1 MVGSE
6 NGKLKKEEVNAV
18 GGNEPVGTKPNY
30 ISLGLTKPLA
40 EGGKDGAPAAPF
52 NAFTGNGIV
61 GRFGPV
67 GDKASLSLSEPTKP
81 LIGGA
86 SAPVGDGAANV
97 SVVQNAP
104 TFQKDDTKKD
114 GGFFGWLGGLIKKR
128 PGIRSGESADE
139 YDERMTRNKM
149 RIATLADAIRHMGN
163 IYNTSKGAPL
173 QRFNNPVEGL
183 QSGLQQRKNERARQ
197 AALEADAAYKNANLR
212 MKQASAD
219 ADRAYKA
226 MNIELKQKAGE
237 RADKAAKAMD
247 EYRKGMLGIQEGNLK
262 LSGERLGETK
272 RHNKAQ
278 EGISA
283 SRLALARAKEARV
296 AGGSG
301 SGSSGGVGGGYG
313 YATPY
318 GRLASKKQ
326 LTPQQELQA
335 WDEMRRIGMITPQ
348 KQRELVLALNG
359 YTASD
364 GTVVKPNMS
373 QARKIIQGAI
383 SYGLLDSSDKGE
395 SLRKT
400 FRDGFGYTDVRTS
413 ATAQRG
419 VNTSGKKKVRNVTK
433 TVSKSQAK
441 QIREQRK
448 GANPIR
454 WQGSGSKP
462 KPQSKP
468 TNKGRGTDWSQYV
481 K

>member
-6 NGKLKKEEVNAV
+6 KGKLKKEEVNAV
-18 GGNEPVGTKPNY
+18 GGNEPVGTKPGY
-30 ISLGLTKPLA
+30 ASLGLTKPLA

-52 NAFTGNGIV
+52 NAFAGNGIV

-149 RIATLADAIRHMGN
+149 RLATLADAIRHMGN

-173 QRFNNPVEGL
+173 QRFNNPVDGL
-183 QSGLQQRKNERARQ
+183 QKGLQQRKNERARQ
-197 AALEADAAYKNANLR
+197 AALEADAAYK
-212 MKQASAD
+212 
-219 ADRAYKA
+219 A
-226 MNIELKQKAGE
+226 MDIELKQKAGE

-301 SGSSGGVGGGYG
+301 SGSSGGVGGVGGGYG

-383 SYGLLDSSDKGE
+383 SYGLLDSSGKGE

-448 GANPIR
+448 GASPIR

>member
-6 NGKLKKEEVNAV
+6 ERKMEEAKAV
-18 GGNEPVGTKPNY
+18 SASAPVGT
-30 ISLGLTKPLA
+30 
-40 EGGKDGAPAAPF
+40 APF
-52 NAFTGNGIV
+52 NAFAGNGIV
-61 GRFGPV
+61 GRFGPA
-67 GDKASLSLSEPTKP
+67 GQLSGSMPTAMALDGQKP
-81 LIGGA
+81 LGVGG
-86 SAPVGDGAANV
+86 STANV
-97 SVVQNAP
+97 PVVQNAP

-183 QSGLQQRKNERARQ
+183 QSGLLQRKNDRARQ
-197 AALEADAAYKNANLR
+197 AALEADAAYKNANL
-212 MKQASAD
+212 Q
-219 ADRAYKA
+219 
-226 MNIELKQKAGE
+226 LKQKADE

-247 EYRKGMLGIQEGNLK
+247 DYRKGMLGIQEGNLK

-272 RHNKAQ
+272 RHNRAQ

-326 LTPQQELQA
+326 LSTQQELQA
-335 WDEMRRIGMITPQ
+335 WDEMRRLGMITPH

-383 SYGLLDSSDKGE
+383 SYGLLDSSGKGE
-395 SLRKT
+395 SLRKI
-400 FRDGFGYTDVRTS
+400 FIDGFGYTDVRTS

>member
-6 NGKLKKEEVNAV
+6 ERKREEAKAV
-18 GGNEPVGTKPNY
+18 SASAPVGTV
-30 ISLGLTKPLA
+30 
-40 EGGKDGAPAAPF
+40 PF
-52 NAFTGNGIV
+52 NAFAGNGIV
-61 GRFGPV
+61 GRFGPA
-67 GDKASLSLSEPTKP
+67 GQLSGSMPTAMALDGQKP
-81 LIGGA
+81 LGVGG
-86 SAPVGDGAANV
+86 STANV
-97 SVVQNAP
+97 PVVQNAP

-197 AALEADAAYKNANLR
+197 AAADADAAYKNANLQL
-212 MKQASAD
+212 KQNAAD

-278 EGISA
+278 EGIS
-283 SRLALARAKEARV
+283 LARAKEARV

-326 LTPQQELQA
+326 LSTQQELQA
-335 WDEMRRIGMITPQ
+335 WDEMRRLGMITPQ
-348 KQRELVLALNG
+348 KQRELVLAMNG

>member
-6 NGKLKKEEVNAV
+6 ERKREEAV
-18 GGNEPVGTKPNY
+18 
-30 ISLGLTKPLA
+30 
-40 EGGKDGAPAAPF
+40 PF
-52 NAFTGNGIV
+52 NAFAGNGIV
-61 GRFGPV
+61 GRFGPAGASV
-67 GDKASLSLSEPTKP
+67 ETKPDYASMSLSKP
-81 LIGGA
+81 VG
-86 SAPVGDGAANV
+86 APVGDGAANV

-104 TFQKDDTKKD
+104 MFQKDDTKKD

-149 RIATLADAIRHMGN
+149 RLATLADAIRHMGN

-183 QSGLQQRKNERARQ
+183 QKGLQQRKNERARQ

-301 SGSSGGVGGGYG
+301 SGSSGGYG

-383 SYGLLDSSDKGE
+383 SYGLLDSSGKGE

-468 TNKGRGTDWSQYV
+468 TNKGRGTDWSKFV

>member
-6 NGKLKKEEVNAV
+6 ELKREEAKAV
-18 GGNEPVGTKPNY
+18 GGNEPVGT
-30 ISLGLTKPLA
+30 
-40 EGGKDGAPAAPF
+40 APF
-52 NAFTGNGIV
+52 NAFAGNGIV

-67 GDKASLSLSEPTKP
+67 GQLSGSMPTAMALDGQKP
-81 LIGGA
+81 LGVGG
-86 SAPVGDGAANV
+86 STANV
-97 SVVQNAP
+97 PVVQNAP

-183 QSGLQQRKNERARQ
+183 QSGLQQRKNERVRQ
-197 AALEADAAYKNANLR
+197 AAADADAAYKDANLQL
-212 MKQASAD
+212 KQNAAD

-283 SRLALARAKEARV
+283 SRLALARAREARMA

>member
-1 MVGSE
+1 MVGRV
-6 NGKLKKEEVNAV
+6 KKEEANAGAV
-18 GGNEPVGTKPNY
+18 SATAPVGNEPH
-30 ISLGLTKPLA
+30 
-40 EGGKDGAPAAPF
+40 GASMSASAPVAAAPF
-52 NAFTGNGIV
+52 NAFAGNGIV
-61 GRFGPV
+61 GRFGPAGAPV
-67 GDKASLSLSEPTKP
+67 ETKSDYASMSLSEPV
-81 LIGGA
+81 G
-86 SAPVGDGAANV
+86 APVGGGAANV
-97 SVVQNAP
+97 PVVQNAP

-128 PGIRSGESADE
+128 PGIRSGESTDE
-139 YDERMTRNKM
+139 YDERVTRNKM

-183 QSGLQQRKNERARQ
+183 QSGLQQRKNERARK
-197 AALEADAAYKNANLR
+197 AAAEADAAYKNANLQL
-212 MKQASAD
+212 KQNAAD

-247 EYRKGMLGIQEGNLK
+247 EYRKGMLGIQNGNLK

-283 SRLALARAKEARV
+283 SRLALARAKEARM
-296 AGGSG
+296 AGGTG
-301 SGSSGGVGGGYG
+301 SGGGGGVGGGYG

-326 LTPQQELQA
+326 LTPQQEAQA
-335 WDEMRRIGMITPQ
+335 WDEMQRLGMITPQ

-373 QARKIIQGAI
+373 QARKIMQGAI
-383 SYGLLDSSDKGE
+383 SYGLLDSSNKGDA
-395 SLRKT
+395 LRKT
-400 FRDGFGYTDVRTS
+400 FKDGFGYTDVRTS
-413 ATAQRG
+413 ETAQRG
-419 VNTSGKKKVRNVTK
+419 VNTSGKKKVRYVTK
-433 TVSKSQAK
+433 TVSKDKAQ
-441 QIREQRK
+441 QIRGQRK

-462 KPQSKP
+462 KTQGKPASKG
-468 TNKGRGTDWSQYV
+468 KGTDWSQYV

>member
-6 NGKLKKEEVNAV
+6 KGKLKKEEVNAV

-30 ISLGLTKPLA
+30 ASLSPTKPLA

-52 NAFTGNGIV
+52 NAFAGNGIV

-81 LIGGA
+81 LNGGA
-86 SAPVGDGAANV
+86 SAPVGAAPANV
-97 SVVQNAP
+97 PVVQNTP

-163 IYNTSKGAPL
+163 IYNTSKGSPL
-173 QRFNNPVEGL
+173 QRFNSPVEGL
-183 QSGLQQRKNERARQ
+183 QNGLQQRKNERARQ
-197 AALEADAAYKNANLR
+197 AALEADAAYKDANLR

-247 EYRKGMLGIQEGNLK
+247 DYRKGMLGIQEGNLK
-262 LSGERLGETK
+262 LSSERLGETK

-278 EGISA
+278 EGLSA
-283 SRLALARAKEARV
+283 SRLALARVKAART

-301 SGSSGGVGGGYG
+301 SGGGGFSSLTNLSTPNGHMNRKKDLNAIEKKQIMDYLYKNGFITKSAAEKYEGASTVQERGAILNGWIGRAANYKGTRADKFRKVLADHYG
-313 YATPY
+313 YV
-318 GRLASKKQ
+318 
-326 LTPQQELQA
+326 E
-335 WDEMRRIGMITPQ
+335 
-348 KQRELVLALNG
+348 
-359 YTASD
+359 
-364 GTVVKPNMS
+364 
-373 QARKIIQGAI
+373 
-383 SYGLLDSSDKGE
+383 
-395 SLRKT
+395 
-400 FRDGFGYTDVRTS
+400 
-413 ATAQRG
+413 
-419 VNTSGKKKVRNVTK
+419 TK
-433 TVSKSQAK
+433 TVRSKNTPAK
-441 QIREQRK
+441 S
-448 GANPIR
+448 NPIR

>member
-6 NGKLKKEEVNAV
+6 KGKLKKEEVNAV

-30 ISLGLTKPLA
+30 ASLGLTKPLDG
-40 EGGKDGAPAAPF
+40 GGKDGAPAAPF
-52 NAFTGNGIV
+52 NAFAGNGIV
-61 GRFGPV
+61 GRFGPA

-183 QSGLQQRKNERARQ
+183 QSGLLQRKNERARQ

-237 RADKAAKAMD
+237 RARAKAEEEAERWQKQFEYRRKKD
-247 EYRKGMLGIQEGNLK
+247 KDDFEYRKSRDKVKDGQWDASYK
-262 LSGERLGETK
+262 LAWYK
-272 RHNKAQ
+272 ANKA
-278 EGISA
+278 GD
-283 SRLALARAKEARV
+283 
-296 AGGSG
+296 GG
-301 SGSSGGVGGGYG
+301 SGSSGDGFKSVTNLSTPKGHMNRKKDLNSIEKKQIRDYLYKNGFITKSAAAKYDGALSEPERGAILNGWIGWAANAKGTRADKFRKVLTDHYG
-313 YATPY
+313 YV
-318 GRLASKKQ
+318 
-326 LTPQQELQA
+326 E
-335 WDEMRRIGMITPQ
+335 
-348 KQRELVLALNG
+348 
-359 YTASD
+359 
-364 GTVVKPNMS
+364 
-373 QARKIIQGAI
+373 
-383 SYGLLDSSDKGE
+383 
-395 SLRKT
+395 
-400 FRDGFGYTDVRTS
+400 
-413 ATAQRG
+413 
-419 VNTSGKKKVRNVTK
+419 TK
-433 TVSKSQAK
+433 TVSSNNAPAKSS
-441 QIREQRK
+441 
-448 GANPIR
+448 PIR

-462 KPQSKP
+462 KAKA
-468 TNKGRGTDWSQYV
+468 KGGTANGKGTDWSKYV

>member
-1 MVGSE
+1 MGSE
-6 NGKLKKEEVNAV
+6 EGRVKSEESIT
-18 GGNEPVGTKPNY
+18 G
-30 ISLGLTKPLA
+30 
-40 EGGKDGAPAAPF
+40 AAPF
-52 NAFTGNGIV
+52 NAFAGNGIV
-61 GRFGPV
+61 GRFGSA
-67 GDKASLSLSEPTKP
+67 GQLSGSMPTAMALNGQKP
-81 LIGGA
+81 LGVGG
-86 SAPVGDGAANV
+86 STANV
-97 SVVQNAP
+97 PVVQNAP
-104 TFQKDDTKKD
+104 SFQKDDTKKD

-183 QSGLQQRKNERARQ
+183 QSGLQQRKNDRARQ
-197 AALEADAAYKNANLR
+197 AALDADAAYKDANLR

-226 MNIELKQKAGE
+226 ANLGYKAAAEE
-237 RADKAAKAMD
+237 RAKAKAETDERRWQQQFDYMQKKD
-247 EYRKGMLGIQEGNLK
+247 KDDREYRKKRDGVKDNQWLANYK
-262 LSGERLGETK
+262 LAWYRA
-272 RHNKAQ
+272 NKAH
-278 EGISA
+278 GGGSG
-283 SRLALARAKEARV
+283 S
-296 AGGSG
+296 GSG

-318 GRLASKKQ
+318 GRLASKEQ
-326 LTPQQELQA
+326 LTAQQEAQA
-335 WDEMRRIGMITPQ
+335 WAEMRNLGMITPQ
-348 KQRELVLALNG
+348 KQRKLDLAMNG

-364 GTVVKPNMS
+364 GTVVKPNAT
-373 QARKIIQGAI
+373 QARKVIQDAI
-383 SYGLLDSSDKGE
+383 SYGLLDSSGKGE

-454 WQGSGSKP
+454 WQGSGNKP
-462 KPQSKP
+462 KAQSKP

>member
-6 NGKLKKEEVNAV
+6 ERKMEEAKAV
-18 GGNEPVGTKPNY
+18 SASAPVGT
-30 ISLGLTKPLA
+30 
-40 EGGKDGAPAAPF
+40 APF
-52 NAFTGNGIV
+52 NAFAGNGIV
-61 GRFGPV
+61 GRFGPA
-67 GDKASLSLSEPTKP
+67 GQLSGSMPTAMALDGQKP
-81 LIGGA
+81 LGVGG
-86 SAPVGDGAANV
+86 STANV
-97 SVVQNAP
+97 PVVQNAP

-197 AALEADAAYKNANLR
+197 AALEADAAYNNANL
-212 MKQASAD
+212 Q
-219 ADRAYKA
+219 
-226 MNIELKQKAGE
+226 LKQKAGE

-247 EYRKGMLGIQEGNLK
+247 DYRKGMLGIQEGNLK

-272 RHNKAQ
+272 RHNRAQ

-301 SGSSGGVGGGYG
+301 SGSSGDGFKSVTNLSTPKGHMNRKKDLNSIEKKQIRDYLYKNGFITKSAAAKYDGALSEPERGAILNSWIGWAANAKGTRADKFRKVLTDHYG
-313 YATPY
+313 YV
-318 GRLASKKQ
+318 
-326 LTPQQELQA
+326 E
-335 WDEMRRIGMITPQ
+335 
-348 KQRELVLALNG
+348 
-359 YTASD
+359 
-364 GTVVKPNMS
+364 
-373 QARKIIQGAI
+373 
-383 SYGLLDSSDKGE
+383 
-395 SLRKT
+395 
-400 FRDGFGYTDVRTS
+400 
-413 ATAQRG
+413 
-419 VNTSGKKKVRNVTK
+419 TK
-433 TVSKSQAK
+433 TVSSNNAPAKSS
-441 QIREQRK
+441 
-448 GANPIR
+448 PIR

-462 KPQSKP
+462 KAKA
-468 TNKGRGTDWSQYV
+468 KGGTANGKGTDWSKYV

>member
-6 NGKLKKEEVNAV
+6 ERKREEAKAV
-18 GGNEPVGTKPNY
+18 SASAPVGTV
-30 ISLGLTKPLA
+30 
-40 EGGKDGAPAAPF
+40 PF
-52 NAFTGNGIV
+52 NAFAGNGIV
-61 GRFGPV
+61 GRFGPAGASV
-67 GDKASLSLSEPTKP
+67 ETEPDYASMSLSKP
-81 LIGGA
+81 VG
-86 SAPVGDGAANV
+86 APVGGGAANV
-97 SVVQNAP
+97 PAVQNAP

-149 RIATLADAIRHMGN
+149 RLATLADAIRHMGN

-183 QSGLQQRKNERARQ
+183 QNGLQQRKNERARQ

-226 MNIELKQKAGE
+226 MDIELKQKAGE

-247 EYRKGMLGIQEGNLK
+247 DYRKGMLGIQEGNLK
-262 LSGERLGETK
+262 LSGERLSETK

-301 SGSSGGVGGGYG
+301 SGSSGGVSGVGGGYG

-373 QARKIIQGAI
+373 HARKIIQGAI
-383 SYGLLDSSDKGE
+383 SYGLLDSSGKGE

-400 FRDGFGYTDVRTS
+400 FRDGFGYTDIRTS

>member
-6 NGKLKKEEVNAV
+6 ERKREEAKAV
-18 GGNEPVGTKPNY
+18 SASAPVGT
-30 ISLGLTKPLA
+30 
-40 EGGKDGAPAAPF
+40 APF
-52 NAFTGNGIV
+52 NAFAGNGIV
-61 GRFGPV
+61 GRFGPA
-67 GDKASLSLSEPTKP
+67 GQLSGSMPTAMALDGQKP
-81 LIGGA
+81 LGVGG
-86 SAPVGDGAANV
+86 STANV
-97 SVVQNAP
+97 PVVQNAP

-183 QSGLQQRKNERARQ
+183 QNGLQQRKNERARQ
-197 AALEADAAYKNANLR
+197 AALEADR
-212 MKQASAD
+212 D
-219 ADRAYKA
+219 YKA
-226 MNIELKQKAGE
+226 MDIELKQKAGE

-326 LTPQQELQA
+326 LTPQQEMQA

-383 SYGLLDSSDKGE
+383 SYGLLDSSGKGE

-419 VNTSGKKKVRNVTK
+419 VNTSGKKKVRYVTK

-441 QIREQRK
+441 QIRNQRK
-448 GANPIR
+448 GTNPIR

-468 TNKGRGTDWSQYV
+468 TNKGSGTDWSKFV

>member
-6 NGKLKKEEVNAV
+6 KGKLKKEEVNAV

-30 ISLGLTKPLA
+30 ASLGLTKPLDG
-40 EGGKDGAPAAPF
+40 GGKDGAPAAPF
-52 NAFTGNGIV
+52 NAFAGNGIV

-183 QSGLQQRKNERARQ
+183 QSGLLQRKNERARQ

-237 RADKAAKAMD
+237 RARAKAEEEAERWQKQFEYRRKKD
-247 EYRKGMLGIQEGNLK
+247 KDDFEYRKSRDKVKDGQWDASYK
-262 LSGERLGETK
+262 LAWYK
-272 RHNKAQ
+272 ANKA
-278 EGISA
+278 GD
-283 SRLALARAKEARV
+283 
-296 AGGSG
+296 GG
-301 SGSSGGVGGGYG
+301 SGSSGDGFKSVTNLSTPKGHMNRKKDLNSIEKKQIRDYLYKNGFITKSAAAKYDGALSEPERGAILNGWIGWAANAKGTRADKFRKVLTDHYG
-313 YATPY
+313 YV
-318 GRLASKKQ
+318 
-326 LTPQQELQA
+326 E
-335 WDEMRRIGMITPQ
+335 
-348 KQRELVLALNG
+348 
-359 YTASD
+359 
-364 GTVVKPNMS
+364 
-373 QARKIIQGAI
+373 
-383 SYGLLDSSDKGE
+383 
-395 SLRKT
+395 
-400 FRDGFGYTDVRTS
+400 
-413 ATAQRG
+413 
-419 VNTSGKKKVRNVTK
+419 TK
-433 TVSKSQAK
+433 TVSSNNAPAKSS
-441 QIREQRK
+441 
-448 GANPIR
+448 PIR

-462 KPQSKP
+462 KAKA
-468 TNKGRGTDWSQYV
+468 KGGTANGKGTDWSKYV

>member
-6 NGKLKKEEVNAV
+6 ERKREEAKAV
-18 GGNEPVGTKPNY
+18 SASAPVGTV
-30 ISLGLTKPLA
+30 
-40 EGGKDGAPAAPF
+40 PF
-52 NAFTGNGIV
+52 NAFAGNGIV
-61 GRFGPV
+61 GRFGPA
-67 GDKASLSLSEPTKP
+67 GQLSGSMPTAMALDGQKP
-81 LIGGA
+81 LGVGG
-86 SAPVGDGAANV
+86 STANV
-97 SVVQNAP
+97 PVVQNAP

-183 QSGLQQRKNERARQ
+183 QNGLQQRKNERARQ
-197 AALEADAAYKNANLR
+197 AALEADAAYKDANLQL
-212 MKQASAD
+212 KQNAAD

-262 LSGERLGETK
+262 LSGERLDETK

-278 EGISA
+278 EGI
-283 SRLALARAKEARV
+283 LARAKEARV

-301 SGSSGGVGGGYG
+301 SGSSGGVGYG

>member
-6 NGKLKKEEVNAV
+6 KGKLKKEEVNAV

-30 ISLGLTKPLA
+30 ASLGLTKPLT

-52 NAFTGNGIV
+52 NAFAGNGIV

-67 GDKASLSLSEPTKP
+67 GD
-81 LIGGA
+81 
-86 SAPVGDGAANV
+86 GAANV
-97 SVVQNAP
+97 SVAQNAP

-183 QSGLQQRKNERARQ
+183 QKGLQQRKNERARQ

-383 SYGLLDSSDKGE
+383 SYGLLDSSGKGE

-419 VNTSGKKKVRNVTK
+419 VNTSGKKKVRYVAK
-433 TVSKSQAK
+433 TVSKDKAK
-441 QIREQRK
+441 QIRNQRN

>member
-6 NGKLKKEEVNAV
+6 ERKMEEAKAV
-18 GGNEPVGTKPNY
+18 SASAPVGT
-30 ISLGLTKPLA
+30 
-40 EGGKDGAPAAPF
+40 APF
-52 NAFTGNGIV
+52 NAFAGNGIV
-61 GRFGPV
+61 GRFGPA
-67 GDKASLSLSEPTKP
+67 GQLSGSMPTAMALSDQKP
-81 LIGGA
+81 LGVGG
-86 SAPVGDGAANV
+86 STANV
-97 SVVQNAP
+97 PVVQNAP
-104 TFQKDDTKKD
+104 SFQKDDTKKD

-183 QSGLQQRKNERARQ
+183 QSGLQQRKNDRARQ
-197 AALEADAAYKNANLR
+197 AALDADAAYKDANLR

-247 EYRKGMLGIQEGNLK
+247 DYRKGMLGIQEGNLK
-262 LSGERLGETK
+262 LSGERLDETK
-272 RHNKAQ
+272 RHNRAQ

-283 SRLALARAKEARV
+283 SRLALEARV

-301 SGSSGGVGGGYG
+301 SGSSGGVVGGYG

-318 GRLASKKQ
+318 GRLASKTQ
-326 LTPQQELQA
+326 LSTQQELQA

-373 QARKIIQGAI
+373 QARKIIQGTI
-383 SYGLLDSSDKGE
+383 SYGLLDSSGKGE

-419 VNTSGKKKVRNVTK
+419 VNTSGKKKVRYVTK

>member
-6 NGKLKKEEVNAV
+6 KGKLKKEEANAV
-18 GGNEPVGTKPNY
+18 GGNEPVGTKPNNA
-30 ISLGLTKPLA
+30 SLGLTKPLT

-52 NAFTGNGIV
+52 NAFAGNGIV
-61 GRFGPV
+61 GRFGPVGTSV

-81 LIGGA
+81 LNGGV

-149 RIATLADAIRHMGN
+149 RLATLADAIRHMGN

-183 QSGLQQRKNERARQ
+183 QKGLQQRKNERARQ

-296 AGGSG
+296 AGG
-301 SGSSGGVGGGYG
+301 YG

-383 SYGLLDSSDKGE
+383 SYGLLDSSGKGE

-413 ATAQRG
+413 ETAQRG
-419 VNTSGKKKVRNVTK
+419 VNTSGKKKVRYVTK
-433 TVSKSQAK
+433 TVPKSQAK
-441 QIREQRK
+441 QIRNQRK
-448 GANPIR
+448 GASPIR

-462 KPQSKP
+462 KTQSKP
-468 TNKGRGTDWSQYV
+468 TSKGKGTDWSQYV

>member
-6 NGKLKKEEVNAV
+6 ERKREEAV
-18 GGNEPVGTKPNY
+18 
-30 ISLGLTKPLA
+30 
-40 EGGKDGAPAAPF
+40 PF
-52 NAFTGNGIV
+52 NAFAGNGIV
-61 GRFGPV
+61 GRFGPAGASV
-67 GDKASLSLSEPTKP
+67 ETKPDYASMSLSKP
-81 LIGGA
+81 VG
-86 SAPVGDGAANV
+86 APVGGGAANV
-97 SVVQNAP
+97 PVVQNTP

-163 IYNTSKGAPL
+163 IYYTSKGAPL
-173 QRFNNPVEGL
+173 QRFNSPVEGL
-183 QSGLQQRKNERARQ
+183 QKGLQQRKNERARQ
-197 AALEADAAYKNANLR
+197 AALEADAAYKDANLR

-247 EYRKGMLGIQEGNLK
+247 DYRKGMLGIQEGNLK

-272 RHNKAQ
+272 RHNRAQ

-283 SRLALARAKEARV
+283 SRLALARAKEARA

-326 LTPQQELQA
+326 FSTQQELQA

-348 KQRELVLALNG
+348 KQRELDLAMNG
-359 YTASD
+359 YTTSD
-364 GTVVKPNMS
+364 GTVVKPNAT

-383 SYGLLDSSDKGE
+383 SYGLLDSSGKGE

-400 FRDGFGYTDVRTS
+400 FIDGFGYTDVRTS

-419 VNTSGKKKVRNVTK
+419 VNTSGKKKVRYVTK

-448 GANPIR
+448 GASPIR

>member
-1 MVGSE
+1 MGSE
-6 NGKLKKEEVNAV
+6 EGRVKKEEYNTTGVSASA
-18 GGNEPVGTKPNY
+18 PVG
-30 ISLGLTKPLA
+30 
-40 EGGKDGAPAAPF
+40 AAPF
-52 NAFTGNGIV
+52 NAFAGNGIV
-61 GRFGPV
+61 GRFGPA
-67 GDKASLSLSEPTKP
+67 GQLSGSVPTAMALSDQKP
-81 LIGGA
+81 LGVGG
-86 SAPVGDGAANV
+86 STANV
-97 SVVQNAP
+97 PVVQNAP
-104 TFQKDDTKKD
+104 SFQKDDTKKD

-197 AALEADAAYKNANLR
+197 AAVEADAAYKNANLQL
-212 MKQASAD
+212 KQNAAD

-237 RADKAAKAMD
+237 RADKAAKAME

-283 SRLALARAKEARV
+283 SRLVLARAREARV

-301 SGSSGGVGGGYG
+301 SGGGVGGGYG

-326 LTPQQELQA
+326 LSTQQEMQA
-335 WDEMRRIGMITPQ
+335 WDEMLRMGMITPR
-348 KQRELVLALNG
+348 KQRELDRAMNG

-373 QARKIIQGAI
+373 QARKIIQGTI
-383 SYGLLDSSDKGE
+383 SYGLLDSSGKGE

-419 VNTSGKKKVRNVTK
+419 VNTSGKKKVRYVTK

>member
-6 NGKLKKEEVNAV
+6 ERKMEEAKAV
-18 GGNEPVGTKPNY
+18 SASAPVGT
-30 ISLGLTKPLA
+30 
-40 EGGKDGAPAAPF
+40 APF
-52 NAFTGNGIV
+52 NAFAGNGIV
-61 GRFGPV
+61 GRFGPA
-67 GDKASLSLSEPTKP
+67 GQLSGSMPTAMALSDQKP
-81 LIGGA
+81 LGVGG
-86 SAPVGDGAANV
+86 STANV
-97 SVVQNAP
+97 PVVQNAP
-104 TFQKDDTKKD
+104 SFQKDDTKKD

-183 QSGLQQRKNERARQ
+183 QSGLQQRKNDRARQ
-197 AALEADAAYKNANLR
+197 AALDADAAYKDANLR

-247 EYRKGMLGIQEGNLK
+247 DYRKGMLGIQEGNLK
-262 LSGERLGETK
+262 LSGERLDETK
-272 RHNKAQ
+272 RHNRAQ

-283 SRLALARAKEARV
+283 SRLALEARV

-318 GRLASKKQ
+318 GRLASKTQ
-326 LTPQQELQA
+326 LSTQQELQA

-373 QARKIIQGAI
+373 QARKIIQGTI
-383 SYGLLDSSDKGE
+383 SYGLLDSSGKGE

-413 ATAQRG
+413 ETAQRG
-419 VNTSGKKKVRNVTK
+419 VNTSGKKKVRYVTK

>member
-6 NGKLKKEEVNAV
+6 KGKLKKEEVNVV
-18 GGNEPVGTKPNY
+18 GGNDPVGAKPNY
-30 ISLGLTKPLA
+30 ASLGLTKPVD
-40 EGGKDGAPAAPF
+40 GGGNDGAPAAPF
-52 NAFTGNGIV
+52 NAFAGNGIV
-61 GRFGPV
+61 GRFGPA
-67 GDKASLSLSEPTKP
+67 GDKASVSLSEPTKP

-183 QSGLQQRKNERARQ
+183 QNGLQQRKNERARQ
-197 AALEADAAYKNANLR
+197 AALEADAAYKNAILR

-226 MNIELKQKAGE
+226 MDIELKQKAGE
-237 RADKAAKAMD
+237 RARAKAEEEAERWQKQFEYRQKKD
-247 EYRKGMLGIQEGNLK
+247 KDDFEYRKSRDKVKDGQWDASYK
-262 LSGERLGETK
+262 LAWYK
-272 RHNKAQ
+272 ANK
-278 EGISA
+278 
-283 SRLALARAKEARV
+283 

-383 SYGLLDSSDKGE
+383 SYGLLDSSGKGE

>member
-6 NGKLKKEEVNAV
+6 ERKMEEAKAV
-18 GGNEPVGTKPNY
+18 SASAPVGT
-30 ISLGLTKPLA
+30 
-40 EGGKDGAPAAPF
+40 APF
-52 NAFTGNGIV
+52 NAFAGNGIV
-61 GRFGPV
+61 GRFGPA
-67 GDKASLSLSEPTKP
+67 GQLSGSMPTAMALSDQKP
-81 LIGGA
+81 LGVGG
-86 SAPVGDGAANV
+86 STANV
-97 SVVQNAP
+97 PVVQNAP

-149 RIATLADAIRHMGN
+149 RLATLADAIRHMGN
-163 IYNTSKGAPL
+163 IYYTSKGAPL

-183 QSGLQQRKNERARQ
+183 QSGLQQRKNDRARQ
-197 AALEADAAYKNANLR
+197 AALDADAAYKDANLR

-247 EYRKGMLGIQEGNLK
+247 DYRKGMLGIQEGNLK
-262 LSGERLGETK
+262 LSGERLGEMK
-272 RHNKAQ
+272 RHNRAQ

-301 SGSSGGVGGGYG
+301 SGGVGGGYG

-318 GRLASKKQ
+318 GRLASKNK
-326 LTPQQELQA
+326 LTAQQEAQA
-335 WDEMRRIGMITPQ
+335 WAEMRNLGMITPQ
-348 KQRELVLALNG
+348 KQRELDRAMNG
-359 YTASD
+359 YTTSD
-364 GTVVKPNMS
+364 GKMVYPSTKLAS
-373 QARKIIQGAI
+373 KIIQNAI
-383 SYGLLDSSDKGE
+383 SYGLLDNSSKGA
-395 SLRKT
+395 SLRRT

-413 ATAQRG
+413 ETAQRG
-419 VNTSGKKKVRNVTK
+419 VNTSGKKKVRYVTK
-433 TVSKSQAK
+433 TVSKDKAQ
-441 QIREQRK
+441 QIRGQRN

-462 KPQSKP
+462 KTPTKPKSKG
-468 TNKGRGTDWSQYV
+468 KGTDWSQYV

>member
-6 NGKLKKEEVNAV
+6 KGKLKKEEVNAV

-30 ISLGLTKPLA
+30 ASLGLTEPLA
-40 EGGKDGAPAAPF
+40 EGGAAPAAPF
-52 NAFTGNGIV
+52 NAFAGNGIV
-61 GRFGPV
+61 DRFGPV
-67 GDKASLSLSEPTKP
+67 GDKASLSLSEPTTP

-86 SAPVGDGAANV
+86 SAPVGAAPANV
-97 SVVQNAP
+97 PVVQNAP

-163 IYNTSKGAPL
+163 IYYTSKGAPL

-183 QSGLQQRKNERARQ
+183 QKGLQQRKNERARQ

-237 RADKAAKAMD
+237 RADKAAKDMN

-278 EGISA
+278 EGLSA
-283 SRLALARAKEARV
+283 SRLALARVKAART

-301 SGSSGGVGGGYG
+301 SGSSGGVSSL
-313 YATPY
+313 ANISTPN
-318 GRLASKKQ
+318 GHMNRKKDLNAIEKKQ
-326 LTPQQELQA
+326 LRDYLYKNGFITKSAANRYDGALSDQERGA
-335 WDEMRRIGMITPQ
+335 I
-348 KQRELVLALNG
+348 LNG
-359 YTASD
+359 WIGWAANAK
-364 GTVVKPNMS
+364 GTRAGKF
-373 QARKIIQGAI
+373 RKALADH
-383 SYGLLDSSDKGE
+383 YGYVE
-395 SLRKT
+395 
-400 FRDGFGYTDVRTS
+400 
-413 ATAQRG
+413 
-419 VNTSGKKKVRNVTK
+419 TK
-433 TVSKSQAK
+433 TVRSKNTPAK
-441 QIREQRK
+441 S
-448 GANPIR
+448 NPIR

-462 KPQSKP
+462 KTQSKP

>member
-6 NGKLKKEEVNAV
+6 ERKMEEAKAV
-18 GGNEPVGTKPNY
+18 SASAPVGT
-30 ISLGLTKPLA
+30 
-40 EGGKDGAPAAPF
+40 APF
-52 NAFTGNGIV
+52 NAFAGNGIV
-61 GRFGPV
+61 GRFGPA
-67 GDKASLSLSEPTKP
+67 GQLSGSMPTAMALSDQKP
-81 LIGGA
+81 LGVGG
-86 SAPVGDGAANV
+86 STANV
-97 SVVQNAP
+97 PVVQNAP
-104 TFQKDDTKKD
+104 SFQKDDTKKD

-183 QSGLQQRKNERARQ
+183 QSGLQQRKNDRARQ
-197 AALEADAAYKNANLR
+197 AALDADAAYKDANLR

-247 EYRKGMLGIQEGNLK
+247 DYYKGMLGIQEGNLK
-262 LSGERLGETK
+262 LSGERLDETK
-272 RHNKAQ
+272 RHNRAQ

-283 SRLALARAKEARV
+283 SRLALEARV

-318 GRLASKKQ
+318 GRLASKTQ
-326 LTPQQELQA
+326 LSTQQELQA

-373 QARKIIQGAI
+373 QARKIIQGTI
-383 SYGLLDSSDKGE
+383 NYGLLDSSGKGE

-413 ATAQRG
+413 ETAQRG
-419 VNTSGKKKVRNVTK
+419 VNTSGKKKVRYVTK

>member
-1 MVGSE
+1 MVGSS
-6 NGKLKKEEVNAV
+6 EERKREEAKAV
-18 GGNEPVGTKPNY
+18 SASAPV
-30 ISLGLTKPLA
+30 A
-40 EGGKDGAPAAPF
+40 AAPF
-52 NAFTGNGIV
+52 NAFAGNGIV
-61 GRFGPV
+61 GRFGSA
-67 GDKASLSLSEPTKP
+67 GQLSGSMPTAMALNGQKP
-81 LIGGA
+81 LGVGG
-86 SAPVGDGAANV
+86 STANV
-97 SVVQNAP
+97 PVVQNAP
-104 TFQKDDTKKD
+104 SFQKDDTKKD

-197 AALEADAAYKNANLR
+197 AAAEADAAYKAANLG
-212 MKQASAD
+212 
-219 ADRAYKA
+219 YKA
-226 MNIELKQKAGE
+226 AAEE
-237 RADKAAKAMD
+237 RAKAKAETD
-247 EYRKGMLGIQEGNLK
+247 ERRWQQQFDYMQKKDKDDREDRKKREGVKDNQWLANYKLAWYRA
-262 LSGERLGETK
+262 
-272 RHNKAQ
+272 NKAH
-278 EGISA
+278 GGGSG
-283 SRLALARAKEARV
+283 S
-296 AGGSG
+296 GSG

-318 GRLASKKQ
+318 GRLASKRQ
-326 LTPQQELQA
+326 LTAQQEAQA
-335 WDEMRRIGMITPQ
+335 WAEMRNLGMITPQ
-348 KQRELVLALNG
+348 KQRKLDLAMNG

-364 GTVVKPNMS
+364 GTVVKPNAT
-373 QARKIIQGAI
+373 QARKVIQDAI
-383 SYGLLDSSDKGE
+383 SYGLLDSSGKGE

-419 VNTSGKKKVRNVTK
+419 VNTSGKKKVRYVTK

-448 GANPIR
+448 GASPIR

-462 KPQSKP
+462 KAQSKP
-468 TNKGRGTDWSQYV
+468 TSKGKGTDWSQYV

>member
-30 ISLGLTKPLA
+30 ASLGLTKPVD
-40 EGGKDGAPAAPF
+40 GGGNDGAPAAPF
-52 NAFTGNGIV
+52 NAFAGNGIV
-61 GRFGPV
+61 GRFGPAGASV
-67 GDKASLSLSEPTKP
+67 ETKPDYASMSLSKP
-81 LIGGA
+81 VG
-86 SAPVGDGAANV
+86 APVGGGAANV
-97 SVVQNAP
+97 PAVQNAP

-197 AALEADAAYKNANLR
+197 AAADADAAYKDANLR

-219 ADRAYKA
+219 AARAYE
-226 MNIELKQKAGE
+226 NLV
-237 RADKAAKAMD
+237 
-247 EYRKGMLGIQEGNLK
+247 LGIRE
-262 LSGERLGETK
+262 
-272 RHNKAQ
+272 KAQ
-278 EGISA
+278 KLAEDRFEHQKEKDEHDAKLADDMFAHKKEQDKIKNGQTDRRIAISA
-283 SRLALARAKEARV
+283 KRPAKSGSGR
-296 AGGSG
+296 GGSG

-373 QARKIIQGAI
+373 QARKIIQGTI
-383 SYGLLDSSDKGE
+383 GYGLLDSSGKGE

-419 VNTSGKKKVRNVTK
+419 VNTSGKKKVRYVTK